1 MRKRFFIIL
10 CSVMFIFCLSGCI
23 PMDAYMNES
32 TTESII
38 ATTEEDKY
46 PGFVELTTAPPKI
59 VETSETTILE
69 ELTTE
74 PTETSADETTTRE
87 ITTTIPETTEEI
99 TTTVAETTTVPETTT
114 TVVTTTTP
122 KVTTTVET
130 TTTPKVTTTVATT
143 TPKVTTTV
151 ATTTTPKATT
161 TQKVTTTAKP
171 VQQQSRKTYVLNTNT
186 MRIHYPECKSVK
198 KIKPENYATTN
209 DYNKAVSEGYKP
221 CGNCDPV

>member
-1 MRKRFFIIL
+1 
-10 CSVMFIFCLSGCI
+10 
-23 PMDAYMNES
+23 MDAYMNES

-59 VETSETTILE
+59 VETSETTISE

-74 PTETSADETTTRE
+74 LTETSADETTTPE

-114 TVVTTTTP
+114 TVETTTP
-122 KVTTTVET
+122 KVTTTIET

-143 TPKVTTTV
+143 TPKVTTAV
-151 ATTTTPKATT
+151 ATTTTPKVTT
-161 TQKVTTTAKP
+161 MQKVTTTAKP

-209 DYNKAVSEGYKP
+209 DYNKAVSQGYKP